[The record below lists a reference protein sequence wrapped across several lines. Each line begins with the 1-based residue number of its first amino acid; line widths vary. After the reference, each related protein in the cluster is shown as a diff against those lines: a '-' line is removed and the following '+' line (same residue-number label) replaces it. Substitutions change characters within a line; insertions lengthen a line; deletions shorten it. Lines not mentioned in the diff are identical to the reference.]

1 MSLIQMLTAV
11 ALLVGSASAFK
22 LGKSTQD
29 ESPPDEC
36 TDVQP
41 KVDCGEL

>member
-11 ALLVGSASAFK
+11 ALLFGSASAFK

-29 ESPPDEC
+29 EC
-36 TDVQP
+36 TDVHP